1 MDDALPAGAGTGS
14 SGGDGWNWVTSN
26 PSPYSSTKAH
36 QSNLASG
43 LHDHLFNWA
52 TAAMP
57 VNTGDTLFCYVYL
70 GSSNPPTEIMLSWN
84 ADNWEHRA
92 YWGANNITYG
102 TDGTASRHYMGP
114 LPTSGQWV
122 RLEVPASAVGMEGQT
137 AIGMGFSL
145 YNGRATWDYT
155 GKTSGSTQ
163 TPVLPTVS
171 VSASDASATIGTTD
185 TGAFTFTRT
194 GGTTSNLVINYTLSG
209 TAIAGADYLQLGGG
223 ALPTFVTIPTGS
235 ASTTLTIQALANSTG
250 ASSEIASLTL
260 ASSGGYTV
268 GSPGSANISILPAA
282 SGGGDGSTNSSSG
295 GGTNFVASGST
306 NTVPGATAID
316 CLDLQLPKIGDSSL
330 HVLSP
335 TLLEL
340 HLINSTG
347 PDGTTVTNWNFVNSS
362 AFSAPST
369 SEFSVKV
376 NGNAATVQSVGFKR
390 RPLYAPLNVHDLRID
405 NCMYLQLSSPIS
417 DNQTVQ
423 VTNPDGSLW
432 KTNNQFVMTT
442 DPLRFSPVI
451 HVNQEGYIPAFPKKA
466 IVGYYLGSM
475 GEMTIPFTSF
485 SIVDATTGAQVYS
498 GTLTAR
504 ADAGPSIGYTYT
516 PSPYQHCWEAD
527 FSSFTTPGKYRLMV
541 PGMGASLPF
550 LINEGIAM
558 EFARA
563 YALGIYHQRCG
574 TSNSLPYTRFTHD
587 ACHTAAAQVPS
598 PASSFPFTW
607 TTVAGYGATING
619 DNPAQTAP
627 LLTSES
633 AQLFPF
639 VNKGS
644 IDVSGGHH
652 DAGDYS
658 KYTINC
664 AALVHQLMFAVDSFT
679 GVAAMD
685 NMGLPESGDGISD
698 VMQECKWEADFL
710 AKLQDADGGFYF
722 LVYPKT
728 REYESNVTPDQGD
741 SQVVWP
747 KTTSV
752 TAASV
757 AALAQCASSP
767 KFKAAYPAAAALYMQ
782 KARLGWSFLTN
793 AIARYGKSGCYQRIT
808 HYGDDFTDK
817 DELAWA
823 ACEMFLA
830 TGDQSIH
837 ATLKSWFPDPTD
849 PATFRWGWWRLF
861 ACYGNAVRSYAFA
874 ATSGRLTASQL
885 DSSYL
890 SKCQQTIV
898 AAGDDC
904 VTWSQ
909 DNAYGT
915 SFPDATKRVLGAGWY
930 FSSDQA
936 YDISVAYQVTQK
948 PTYLDALL
956 RNLNYEGGCNPVN
969 ASYIT
974 GLGQKRQRE
983 IVNQY
988 AENDRHVL
996 PPDGIPLGNIQL
1008 TFGYVYQYGGALG
1021 SLCYPSDGASTAMYP
1036 FYDRWGD
1043 AFNTSTEF
1051 ITVNQ
1056 ARSLASLA
1064 FLATLTST
1072 KTQTW
1077 SAASATTQISVPTG
1091 IAPVN
1096 VPLTVSLSS
1105 SMDLSGARIVWEAR
1119 DQEPYI
1125 GPTFT
1130 FAPKNNGAQWVEA
1143 EAQWPD
1149 GRRLFAAANFIANSP
1164 NVVWVEDNVP
1174 NGGQTYSDG
1183 GDSWNWVSSNPS
1195 PFSGSLAHQSSVTA
1209 GLHEH
1214 YFDWA
1219 NATLDVATGDTL
1231 YCYVYL
1237 DPANTPSEIML
1248 HWNDGSSE
1256 HRAYWGGNQITYGAD
1271 GTAGRRYVGA
1281 LPAAGQWVKLQ
1292 VPASQVGLE
1301 GSTLKGMCYSLYGG
1315 RATFDCAGKT
1325 SGASTSTPSTLGVM
1339 AASPNASRIGPV
1351 NGAFTISRSDTNSAL
1366 TVNYTLTGTATN
1378 GVDYNSLSSSVT
1390 IPAGSASSTVTIV
1403 PKTATNLVGTKSVLL
1418 TLSTNSSYGVTS
1430 ASSALVSIAGNSL
1443 PSALSKATG
1452 NNFKLSWAGQSG
1464 STYHIAYKN
1473 RLTDP
1478 TWTDLSGG
1486 INYTNSAMS
1495 WTDPTAASQASRF
1508 YIIYRSN

>member
-1 MDDALPAGAGTGS
+1 MDDTLPAGAGTGS
-14 SGGDGWNWVTSN
+14 SGGDGWNWVTTN
-26 PSPYSSTKAH
+26 PAPFSGAKAH

-52 TAAMP
+52 GATLP

-70 GSSNPPTEIMLSWN
+70 GPSNPPTEIMLSWN

-92 YWGANNITYG
+92 YWGANSINYG
-102 TDGTASRHYMGP
+102 TDGTTGRHYMGP
-114 LPTSGQWV
+114 LPQTGQWV

-145 YNGRATWDYT
+145 YDGRATWDYT
-155 GKTSGSTQ
+155 GKTSASAQ
-163 TPVLPTVS
+163 TPVLPTVA

-194 GGTTSNLVINYTLSG
+194 GDTTSNLVVNYTLAGSAVAG
-209 TAIAGADYLQLGGG
+209 TDYLQLGNSVM
-223 ALPTFVTIPTGS
+223 PTSVTIPTGS

-250 ASSEIASLTL
+250 ASSETAALTL
-260 ASSGGYTV
+260 ASSGGYTI
-268 GSPGSANISILPAA
+268 GSPSSASVSILPAA
-282 SGGGDGSTNSSSG
+282 NGSGSNGGVTNSGTG
-295 GGTNFVASGST
+295 GGTNFVAGGST
-306 NTVPGATAID
+306 NSVPGTTAID
-316 CLDLQLPKIGDSSL
+316 CLNTQLPRIGDSSL

-347 PDGTTVTNWNFVNSS
+347 SDGATVTNWNFVNSGS
-362 AFSAPST
+362 FSAPAT
-369 SEFSVKV
+369 SEFSVTV
-376 NGNAATVQSVGFKR
+376 NGNAASVQSVGFKR

-405 NCMYLQLSSPIS
+405 NCLYLQLSSPIS

-432 KTNNQFVMTT
+432 KTNNQFVATT
-442 DPLRFSPVI
+442 DPLRFSPAI
-451 HVNQEGYIPAFPKKA
+451 HVNEEGYMPTFPKKA

-475 GEMTIPFTSF
+475 GEMTMPSTSF

-516 PSPYQHCWEAD
+516 PSPYQHCWQAD

-541 PGMGASLPF
+541 PGLGASLPF
-550 LINEGIAM
+550 LITDGVAM

-587 ACHTAAAQVPS
+587 ACHTAPAQVPT

-607 TTVAGYGATING
+607 TTVAGYGATINS
-619 DNPAQTAP
+619 DNPPQTAP
-627 LLTSES
+627 LLTNEAS
-633 AQLFPF
+633 QLFPF

-658 KYTINC
+658 KYTINS
-664 AALVHQLMFAVDSFT
+664 ALLVHQLMFAVDSLP
-679 GVAAMD
+679 GVAALD
-685 NMGLPESGDGISD
+685 NLGIPESGDGISD

-710 AKLQDADGGFYF
+710 AKMQDADGGFYF

-728 REYESNVTPDQGD
+728 REYESNVMPDQGD

-782 KARLGWSFLTN
+782 KARLGWTFLTN
-793 AIARYGKSGCYQRIT
+793 AIAKYGKSGCYQRIT

-837 ATLKSWFPDPTD
+837 QTLKSWFPDPTD
-849 PATFRWGWWRLF
+849 PTTFRWGWWRLF
-861 ACYGNAVRSYAFA
+861 ACYGCAVRSYAFA
-874 ATSGRLTASQL
+874 ATSGRLPASQL
-885 DSSYL
+885 DSAYL
-890 SKCQQTIV
+890 AKCQQTIV

-904 VTWSQ
+904 VTWCQ

-936 YDISVAYQVTQK
+936 YDISVAYQINPKTN
-948 PTYLDALL
+948 YLDVLL
-956 RNLNYEGGCNPVN
+956 QNLNYEAGCNPVN
-969 ASYIT
+969 ASYVT

-988 AENDRHVL
+988 AENDRRVL

-1008 TFGYVYQYGGALG
+1008 TFGYVYQYGGVLA
-1021 SLCYPSDGASTAMYP
+1021 SLCYPSDGASTAPYP

-1091 IAPVN
+1091 IVPVN
-1096 VPLTVSLSS
+1096 VPVTVSLSS
-1105 SMDLSGARIVWEAR
+1105 SMDLSGAKIVWEAR
-1119 DQEPYI
+1119 DQEPYV
-1125 GPTFT
+1125 GSTFT
-1130 FAPKNNGAQWVEA
+1130 FSPKNNGPQWVEA

-1149 GRRLFAAANFIANSP
+1149 GRRLFSTASFDANSP

-1174 NGGQTYSDG
+1174 NGGQMFSDG
-1183 GDSWNWVSSNPS
+1183 GDTWNWVSSNPT
-1195 PFSGSLAHQSSVTA
+1195 PFSGSLAHQSAVAA
-1209 GLHEH
+1209 GVHEH

-1219 NATLDVATGDTL
+1219 NATLEVDTNDTL

-1237 DPANTPSEIML
+1237 DPANVPSEIML

-1256 HRAYWGGNQITYGAD
+1256 HRAYWGANLITYGSD
-1271 GTAGRRYVGA
+1271 GTPGRRYMGA

-1301 GSTLKGMCYSLYGG
+1301 GSTLKGMTYSCYGG
-1315 RATFDCAGKT
+1315 RATWDCAGKT
-1325 SGASTSTPSTLGVM
+1325 SGASSSPSSSTLRVV
-1339 AASPNASRIGPV
+1339 AASPNASLVGPV
-1351 NGAFTISRSDTNSAL
+1351 NGSFKIIRSDTNNAV

-1378 GVDYNSLSSSVT
+1378 GVDYNAVGNSVT
-1390 IPAGSASSTVTIV
+1390 IPAGSMSSAVMIV
-1403 PKTATNLVGTKSVLL
+1403 PKATTDMLATKSVVL
-1418 TLSTNSSYGVTS
+1418 TLSTNSSYSVTS
-1430 ASSALVSIAGNSL
+1430 ANSALVSICNS
-1443 PSALSKATG
+1443 
-1452 NNFKLSWAGQSG
+1452 FKVSWAGQPG
-1464 STYHIAYKN
+1464 ATYHIAYKN

-1478 TWTDLSGG
+1478 TWTDLSGA
-1486 INYTNSAMS
+1486 ITATNSAMS
-1495 WTDPTAASQASRF
+1495 WSDPTAAGQPSRF
-1508 YIIYRSN
+1508 YNIYRSN